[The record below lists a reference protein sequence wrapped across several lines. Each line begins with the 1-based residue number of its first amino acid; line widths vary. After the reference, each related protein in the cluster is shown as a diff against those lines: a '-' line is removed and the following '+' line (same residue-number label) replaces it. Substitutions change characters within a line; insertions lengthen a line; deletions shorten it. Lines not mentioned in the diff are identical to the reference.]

1 MAVSDPCLETLRVL
15 GHEMRR
21 PLTVIR
27 GASTLLIDD
36 SDALPPASRLQMLEM
51 IDRSATAMSDLID
64 DLLTAVHLELGDVR
78 YLSEPVDVAAL
89 VADAVEAARYEDP
102 ERGVDVSGVD
112 GGQVEADR
120 EHAVR
125 ALRALVV
132 NAIRY
137 SPGAGDVEVISSSE
151 ADAVNLR
158 VLDRGPGIPAPERER
173 AFEKFS
179 RLDPNTGGA
188 GLGLFLARGL
198 ARGMG
203 GEITLSERE
212 DGGTDVC
219 FTLRR
224 SG

>member
-1 MAVSDPCLETLRVL
+1 MSDPCLDTLRVL
-15 GHEMRR
+15 GHELRR

-36 SDALPPASRLQMLEM
+36 SDALPAASRTQMLGM

-64 DLLTAVHLELGDVR
+64 DLLAAVHLELGDIT
-78 YLSEPVDVAAL
+78 YALEALDLPAL

-102 ERGVDVSGVD
+102 EREVLVSGVD
-112 GGQVEADR
+112 GLRAEADH
-120 EHAVR
+120 EHA
-125 ALRALVV
+125 LRVLRSLLV
-132 NAIRY
+132 NGIRY
-137 SPGAGDVEVISSSE
+137 SPGTGPVELAAGAAGDRVELS
-151 ADAVNLR
+151 
-158 VLDRGPGIPAPERER
+158 VLDRGPGIPAREREK

-203 GEITLSERE
+203 GDVTVADRE
-212 DGGTDVC
+212 GGGTAVC
-219 FTLRR
+219 FTLKRR
-224 SG
+224 A

>member
-1 MAVSDPCLETLRVL
+1 MTDPCLETLRVL
-15 GHEMRR
+15 GHELRR

-36 SDALPPASRLQMLEM
+36 SDALPAGSRTQMLGM

-78 YLSEPVDVAAL
+78 YAAEPVEVAAL

-102 ERGVDVSGVD
+102 DRGVDVSGID
-112 GGQVEADR
+112 GLRVEADR

-137 SPGAGDVEVISSSE
+137 SPGAGDVEVVASSE
-151 ADAVNLR
+151 AGAVNVC
-158 VLDRGPGIPAPERER
+158 VLDRGPGIPAPQREH

-179 RLDPNTGGA
+179 RLDPNAGGA

-203 GEITLSERE
+203 GEITLTDRE
-212 DGGTDVC
+212 DGGTAVC

>member
-1 MAVSDPCLETLRVL
+1 VTDPCLETLRVL
-15 GHEMRR
+15 GHELRR

-36 SDALPPASRLQMLEM
+36 SDALPAGSRTQMLGM

-78 YLSEPVDVAAL
+78 YAAEPVEVAAL

-102 ERGVDVSGVD
+102 DRGVDVSGID
-112 GGQVEADR
+112 GLRVEADR

-137 SPGAGDVEVISSSE
+137 SPGAGDVEVVASSE
-151 ADAVNLR
+151 AGAVNVC
-158 VLDRGPGIPAPERER
+158 VLDRGPGIPAPQREH

-179 RLDPNTGGA
+179 RLDPNAGGA

-203 GEITLSERE
+203 GEITLTDRE
-212 DGGTDVC
+212 DGGTAVC

>member
-1 MAVSDPCLETLRVL
+1 MTDPCLETLRVL
-15 GHEMRR
+15 GHELRR

-36 SDALPPASRLQMLEM
+36 SDALPAGSRLQMLGM

-78 YLSEPVDVAAL
+78 YAAEPVDVAAL

-102 ERGVDVSGVD
+102 DRGVDVSGID
-112 GGQVEADR
+112 GLRVEADR

-137 SPGAGDVEVISSSE
+137 SPGAGDVEVVASSE
-151 ADAVNLR
+151 AGAVNVC
-158 VLDRGPGIPAPERER
+158 VLDRGPGIPAPQREH

-179 RLDPNTGGA
+179 RLDPNAGGA

-198 ARGMG
+198 ARSMG
-203 GEITLSERE
+203 GEITLTERE
-212 DGGTDVC
+212 DGGTAVC
-219 FTLRR
+219 FTLKR

>member
-1 MAVSDPCLETLRVL
+1 MTDPCLETLRVL
-15 GHEMRR
+15 GHELRR

-36 SDALPPASRLQMLEM
+36 SDALPAGSRLQMLGM

-78 YLSEPVDVAAL
+78 YAAEPVDVAAL

-102 ERGVDVSGVD
+102 DRGVDVSGID
-112 GGQVEADR
+112 GLRVEADR

-137 SPGAGDVEVISSSE
+137 SPGAGDVEVVASSE
-151 ADAVNLR
+151 AGAVNVC
-158 VLDRGPGIPAPERER
+158 VLDRGPGIPAPQREH

-179 RLDPNTGGA
+179 RLDPNAGGA

-203 GEITLSERE
+203 GEITLTERE
-212 DGGTDVC
+212 DGGTAVC
-219 FTLRR
+219 FTLKR

>member
-1 MAVSDPCLETLRVL
+1 LTDDPCLETLRVL
-15 GHEMRR
+15 GHELRR

-36 SDALPPASRLQMLEM
+36 SDALPAGSRQQMLGM
-51 IDRSATAMSDLID
+51 IDRSAAGMSDMID
-64 DLLTAVHLELGDVR
+64 DLLTAVHLELGDVL
-78 YLSEPVDVAAL
+78 YSTEALDVAAL
-89 VADAVEAARYEDP
+89 IADAVEAARYEDP
-102 ERGVDVSGVD
+102 ERGVDVSGLN
-112 GGQVEADR
+112 GLEVEADR
-120 EHAVR
+120 DHAVR
-125 ALRALVV
+125 ALRALLV

-137 SPGAGDVEVISSSE
+137 SPEGGAVEVVASTD
-151 ADAVNLR
+151 ADAVSLQ
-158 VLDRGPGIPAPERER
+158 VLDRGPGIPAAQREH

-203 GEITLSERE
+203 GEVTLDERE
-212 DGGTDVC
+212 DGGTAVC

-224 SG
+224 RG